1 MILTCRAWQD
11 GLTCMVWLARLLYP
25 LCILIVAIIMCIC
38 LYPLYSLAYE
48 EIYETTSN
56 YFDKHPHIDSFNTN
70 VPGHPQED
78 VLLEREVKEN
88 SHPSQ
93 QDQGGYPHDQ
103 EDVLLEREV
112 KRTAILHGRTT
123 VDTLMIRRT
132 CCSI

>member
-1 MILTCRAWQD
+1 M
-11 GLTCMVWLARLLYP
+11 Y
-25 LCILIVAIIMCIC
+25 IC

-70 VPGHPQED
+70 VPASPVGDPQED
-78 VLLEREVKEN
+78 VLLEREAKEN

-112 KRTAILHGRTT
+112 KRTAILHSRTR
-123 VDTLMIRRT
+123 VDTVIIKRT
-132 CCSI
+132 CCWN